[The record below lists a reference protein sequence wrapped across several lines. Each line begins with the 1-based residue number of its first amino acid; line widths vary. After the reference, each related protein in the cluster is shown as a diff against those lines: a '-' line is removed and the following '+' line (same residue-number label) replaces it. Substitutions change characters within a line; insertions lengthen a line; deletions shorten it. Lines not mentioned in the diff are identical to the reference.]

1 MQPRG
6 LTWKLRAV
14 SDSQD
19 QAQGQQHTASHDVVI
34 HCRLSALCLSASVS
48 CEYSV
53 VYGYGY
59 TPRTSS
65 SIFCM
70 LHWAHL
76 VFLFWFFSTAAKPCT
91 GMNAPLLPFA
101 SWADNLASLV
111 FSDLHG
117 SIVFELHAQ
126 QVILHRE
133 GPWVTLLFCCFF
145 YEHPAAKESL
155 CSCKAVVKAVR
166 HSIHFLDR
174 SKYYHEI

>member
-1 MQPRG
+1 MSQKAVQPRG

-34 HCRLSALCLSASVS
+34 HCRLSALCVSASVS

-65 SIFCM
+65 SIFCL
-70 LHWAHL
+70 LHCGFS
-76 VFLFWFFSTAAKPCT
+76 FLFFLFFHCCLPCT

-101 SWADNLASLV
+101 SWADNLAYLV

-126 QVILHRE
+126 QAILHRE
-133 GPWVTLLFCCFF
+133 GP
-145 YEHPAAKESL
+145 
-155 CSCKAVVKAVR
+155 
-166 HSIHFLDR
+166 
-174 SKYYHEI
+174 